1 MHNRRQFIQKSS
13 LLGAGLSLPLSSHV
27 LAGEKKMTDSQASIR
42 QFTMQLDGGSIG
54 VSAEQQE
61 LINLAHE
68 YGFESVSAQV
78 DYLASI
84 SDSEREELL
93 ADMQEKNLLWG
104 NAGLPVQFR
113 TDRDTFMED
122 VSALP
127 AKAVG
132 LEKAGVTRITTWI
145 MPNHPELNYLQNFRQ
160 HAYRLREVAKILG
173 DHGIRFGLEYVGPKT
188 LQVANEYPFMR
199 SMSETKELIAAIG
212 EPNMGFVLDSFH
224 WYTAGEDVDDILTLT
239 NQEVVACDLN
249 DARIGFERN
258 DQIDGKRELPMAT
271 GVVDTEGFLDA
282 LVKIGFDGPVRAE
295 PFNQPLRDMED
306 EAAVEKTAQAMK
318 KAFATIS

>member
-1 MHNRRQFIQKSS
+1 MHNRRKFIQKSS
-13 LLGAGLSLPLSSHV
+13 LLGAGLSLPLGYSNLMPVAHTKTNAKSS
-27 LAGEKKMTDSQASIR
+27 R

-54 VSAEQQE
+54 VSAGQQE
-61 LINLAHE
+61 LINMAHE

-78 DYLASI
+78 DYLEKI
-84 SDSEREELL
+84 SDTERDELL
-93 ADMQEKNLLWG
+93 ADMKEKNLVWG

-113 TDRDTFMED
+113 TDRDTFMEG
-122 VSALP
+122 VRALP
-127 AKAVG
+127 AKARG

-145 MPNHPELNYLQNFRQ
+145 MPNHPDLHYLQNFRQ

-173 DHGIRFGLEYVGPKT
+173 DHGVRFGLEYVGPKT
-188 LQVANEYPFMR
+188 LQVANQYPFMR

-239 NQEVVACDLN
+239 NKDVVACDLN
-249 DARIGFERN
+249 DARKGFER
-258 DQIDGKRELPMAT
+258 DEQIDGKRELPMAT
-271 GVVDTEGFLDA
+271 GVVDAEAFLEA
-282 LVKIGFDGPVRAE
+282 LIKIEFDGPIRAE

-306 EAAVEKTAQAMK
+306 VAAVQKTAEAMK
-318 KAFATIS
+318 KAFATVA

>member
-13 LLGAGLSLPLSSHV
+13 LLGAGLGLPLSQTEHTQ
-27 LAGEKKMTDSQASIR
+27 KDSFNANR

-54 VSAEQQE
+54 VNVGQRE

-78 DYLASI
+78 DYLAEI
-84 SDSEREELL
+84 SDAEREELL
-93 ADMQEKNLLWG
+93 ADMKEKKLVWG

-113 TDRDTFMED
+113 TDRDTFMKD

-127 AKAVG
+127 AKAEA

-145 MPNHPELNYLQNFRQ
+145 MPNHPELHYLQNFRQ

-224 WYTAGEDVDDILTLT
+224 WYTAGEDVNDILTLT
-239 NQEVVACDLN
+239 NRDVVACDLN
-249 DARIGFERN
+249 DARTGFER
-258 DQIDGKRELPMAT
+258 DEQIDGKRELPMAT
-271 GVVDTEGFLDA
+271 GVVDVEAFLKA
-282 LVKIGFDGPVRAE
+282 LLSIGFDGPVRAE

-318 KAFATIS
+318 KAFATLA